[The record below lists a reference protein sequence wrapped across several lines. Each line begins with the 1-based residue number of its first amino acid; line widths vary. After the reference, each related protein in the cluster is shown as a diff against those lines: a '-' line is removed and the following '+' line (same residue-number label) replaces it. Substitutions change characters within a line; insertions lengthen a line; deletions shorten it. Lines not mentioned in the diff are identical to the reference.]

1 MMTGE
6 EDKAAIDTW
15 HFLGF
20 KVAGHILQSTV
31 IAMKW

>member
-1 MMTGE
+1 MMTNKE
-6 EDKAAIDTW
+6 IKAAVDTSY
-15 HFLGF
+15 FLGF